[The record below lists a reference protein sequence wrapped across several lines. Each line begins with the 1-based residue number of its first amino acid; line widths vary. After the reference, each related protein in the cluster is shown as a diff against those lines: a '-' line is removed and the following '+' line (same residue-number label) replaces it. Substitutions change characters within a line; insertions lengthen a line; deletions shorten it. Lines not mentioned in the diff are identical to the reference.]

1 MPLWPFLPYCLL
13 VQLRVPTITGAIS
26 RTILLTDTDM
36 VMDTHQFAMP
46 PRSATPPPFDTLA
59 VATIRI
65 TGMRSSSIAIPVPI
79 ALPNI
84 DPSTIRIAATVA
96 PVSRSISVEGAIPDV
111 SHRMQ

>member
-26 RTILLTDTDM
+26 RTILLTDTDTD
-36 VMDTHQFAMP
+36 MDTHQFAMP